1 MEKRIIF
8 ELAVSGFVGMM
19 FGIYTLKFGNPEILK
34 QALGG
39 FIIVY
44 ALHAIVR
51 DKKIVKFQRLGW
63 LFGLI
68 GGYFSGLFN
77 TGGPLYVTYINNKL
91 HDAHIIRATIL
102 GVLGFI
108 NISRLPLLV
117 FNEMIDK
124 SILPLSTIM
133 IPIMLLSIYIG
144 NIVYTK
150 INQVIF
156 KKILFLLL
164 LVVGLTLLW
173 K

>member
-19 FGIYTLKFGNPEILK
+19 LGIYTLKFGNPEILK
-34 QALGG
+34 QVLGG

-51 DKKIVKFQRLGW
+51 DKKIVEFQRMGW
-63 LFGLI
+63 FFGLI

-91 HDAHIIRATIL
+91 HDTHIIRATIL

-124 SILPLSTIM
+124 SILSLSAIM

-150 INQVIF
+150 INQFIF

-164 LVVGLTLLW
+164 LVVGLTMLW